1 MNRALKNI
9 NQFLSDEEGVGTIE
23 TVLILVVL
31 IGLVLIFKSQIRS
44 LLNTIFEQINSQA
57 GEVY

>member
-1 MNRALKNI
+1 LNRALKNI
-9 NQFLSDEEGVGTIE
+9 NRFLSDEEGVGTIE

-57 GEVY
+57 NEVY

>member
-1 MNRALKNI
+1 LNRALKNI